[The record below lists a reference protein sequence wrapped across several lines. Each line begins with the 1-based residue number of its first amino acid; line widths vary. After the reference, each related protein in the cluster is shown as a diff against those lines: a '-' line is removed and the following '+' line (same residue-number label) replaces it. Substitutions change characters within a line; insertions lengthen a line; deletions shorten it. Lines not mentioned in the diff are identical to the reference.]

1 MDHNKSDA
9 FTQMSQ
15 TPQPIYVKVGEMIA
29 ILLITL
35 TFSLNSFLVFTEF
48 EQLSSGVPAVL
59 ESN

>member
-1 MDHNKSDA
+1 MDHNKSDT
-9 FTQMSQ
+9 FIHMSK
-15 TPQPIYVKVGEMIA
+15 TPQPIYVKVGEMTA

-35 TFSLNSFLVFTEF
+35 TFSLNSALVFTEF